1 LPANIR
7 LGRTVLKGASTLD
20 YLPRMSTTK
29 KKRFITS
36 APEENIGGTRA
47 AATPEAGAGREGR
60 ALGQRKIELGFE
72 S

>member
-1 LPANIR
+1 
-7 LGRTVLKGASTLD
+7 
-20 YLPRMSTTK
+20 MSATK

-60 ALGQRKIELGFE
+60 AVGQRKIELGFE